1 MAISVTNYGTL
12 TASSS
17 EQTLGASRTDGKTYV
32 LQVDLGEMVAG
43 DVVEIRAKAKVL
55 TGSTE
60 ATIYKATFANAQ
72 GYPVVQTPPIPAPY
86 QVTFTL
92 KQPTGTA
99 RDFDYALMSLD

>member
-1 MAISVTNYGTL
+1 MAISVTNSGTL
-12 TASSS
+12 SASTS

-32 LQVDLGEMVAG
+32 LQVDLNNMAAG

-60 ATIYKATFANAQ
+60 RVIYKATFANAQ

-92 KQPTGTA
+92 KQPTGTS